1 MTDRA
6 TTAISARRAAPHDPR
21 SRWQVVVRE
30 TGAGQPLCLAL
41 ANTRNWRHAAAPVER
56 LESFGDLASFARS
69 QRILADSA
77 AARLMA
83 HAQRHSRAA
92 QAELVATIAL
102 REAIFRTF
110 CARAAVTSSPD
121 GDRALITGTFNAAVA
136 GLALDLRDGTLVPR
150 ERVAQ
155 RLDAVRLQC
164 AVSAVALLTSPH
176 VDKVKMC
183 ADDRGCGWLFLDLTR
198 NSSRR
203 FCFSNE
209 CGNRAR
215 QAAFRARHRHDAAA
229 PAAR

>member
-1 MTDRA
+1 M
-6 TTAISARRAAPHDPR
+6 SARGTAQQAPR

-41 ANTRNWRHAAAPVER
+41 TNTRNWRHAAAPIER
-56 LESFGDLASFARS
+56 LQSYADVASFARS
-69 QRILADSA
+69 QRMLADEA
-77 AARLMA
+77 AATLA
-83 HAQRHSRAA
+83 AYAERHPRNA

-110 CARAAVTSSPD
+110 SARAARTSIPD
-121 GDRALITGTFNAAVA
+121 GDLALITASFNTAVA
-136 GLALDLRDGTLVPR
+136 GLALDLRDGMLVPR

-215 QAAFRARHRHDAAA
+215 QAAFRARHRHDAVASG
-229 PAAR
+229 AR